1 MPNAIRAAILDD
13 ERGSIET
20 LKALLIRD
28 CPEVEVVATWEY
40 PDEALNALPALA
52 PDLLF
57 LDVEMH
63 EMDGFAVLDQL
74 PADWSG
80 EVIFV
85 TAYEQYFYRH
95 YDYAAL
101 DYLVKPVKSERL
113 QEALRRYQAV
123 RQYGDFPLRRRV
135 LQENRKAAPEAL
147 SMVVEGHLVEPPL
160 RTPGVYIGEAVVV
173 STLQKRHV
181 LRFDEILYLE
191 GDGAYTWIYLTRKR
205 KLCSSRSLG
214 YFEKRITGDGL
225 PFFRIHKSFIVNTQF
240 IKGYKTAPT
249 ETWPYTQEQETMATN
264 SMPPGE
270 PRWIAELPEKIL
282 PIARRNVRDFRLFMG
297 EKNIDFK

>member
-40 PDEALNALPALA
+40 PDEALDALPALA

-57 LDVEMH
+57 LDVEMD

-74 PADWSG
+74 PADWRG

-113 QEALRRYQAV
+113 QEALRRYQVV

-135 LQENRKAAPEAL
+135 WSENRKAAPEAR
-147 SMVVEGHLVEPPL
+147 SMVVEGHLVEP
-160 RTPGVYIGEAVVV
+160 RTPGVYIEETMVV

-181 LRFDEILYLE
+181 LRFEEILYLE
-191 GDGAYTWIYLTRKR
+191 GDGAYTLIYMTRKR
-205 KLCSSRSLG
+205 KVYSSRSLG
-214 YFEKRITGDGL
+214 YFEARMAGDGL
-225 PFFRIHKSFIVNTQF
+225 PFFRIHKSFIVNTRF
-240 IKGYKTAPT
+240 VRAYKTAPAEVSPDT
-249 ETWPYTQEQETMATN
+249 EG
-264 SMPPGE
+264 PGE
-270 PRWIAELPEKIL
+270 TAAGPAPAKELRWVVELPEAELPV
-282 PIARRNVRDFRLFMG
+282 ARRKVGDFRVFMR
-297 EKNIDFK
+297 ERNIDFK